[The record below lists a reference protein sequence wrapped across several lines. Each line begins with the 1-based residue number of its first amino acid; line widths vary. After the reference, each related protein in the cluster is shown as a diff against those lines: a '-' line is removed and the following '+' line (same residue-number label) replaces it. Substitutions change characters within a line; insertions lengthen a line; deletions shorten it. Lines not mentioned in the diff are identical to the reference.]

1 MMEHCTKAGDS
12 KLVERCSYPLT
23 GLACV
28 KRVYTDLAV
37 IDLAALECAIKAC
50 IAKKVNQY
58 DFPNKKLAD
67 DSYSHN
73 LTKLIGVAGL
83 TNDLTQK
90 ERTDQAFSV
99 NWAVAKDWSEQT
111 RYETNIGRA
120 KARDLCNA
128 ITDNNNGVLPW
139 LKTFW

>member
-1 MMEHCTKAGDS
+1 MNKSELEILSELRLTEASALLAASHFNGAYYLAG
-12 KLVERCSYPLT
+12 Y
-23 GLACV
+23 
-28 KRVYTDLAV
+28 
-37 IDLAALECAIKAC
+37 ALECAIKAC

-73 LTKLIGVAGL
+73 LTKLIGAAGL

-90 ERTDQAFSV
+90 ERADQAFSV

-111 RYETNIGRA
+111 RYETNIGLA

>member
-1 MMEHCTKAGDS
+1 MNKSELEILSELRLAEASALLAASHFNGAYYLAG
-12 KLVERCSYPLT
+12 Y
-23 GLACV
+23 
-28 KRVYTDLAV
+28 
-37 IDLAALECAIKAC
+37 ALECAIKAC